1 MTASGK
7 DRRPPALVAERKSN
21 SEDIDTR
28 LAAAIVTLRG
38 DRKLPATEQTLVD
51 LSGAS
56 RGTVR
61 SRSSVMKAL
70 RDIKEERKLAKPMPV
85 AEKVINLRD
94 ELETLKKQV
103 AAARDETQVQ
113 FNKREA
119 SEAKFR
125 KLEAMYAQREAHM
138 SRLTAHLAALG
149 GVPSAVVPF
158 RKKKAPPKKLD

>member
-1 MTASGK
+1 MTSSGK
-7 DRRPPALVAERKSN
+7 DRRPPELVAEREDN
-21 SEDIDTR
+21 SKDIDTR
-28 LAAAIVTLRG
+28 LAEAVEKLRA
-38 DRKLPATEQTLVD
+38 DRKLPAIEQTLVD

-70 RDIKEERKLAKPMPV
+70 KDIKEERKAAKPTPV
-85 AEKVINLRD
+85 VEKVINLRD

-103 AAARDETQVQ
+103 ASARDETQIQ

-125 KLEAMYAQREAHM
+125 KLEAMYAQQEAQLK
-138 SRLTAHLAALG
+138 RLTAHLAALG

-158 RKKKAPPKKLD
+158 RKKTAPPKKLD

>member
-1 MTASGK
+1 MASSGK
-7 DRRPPALVAERKSN
+7 DRRPPGLLAERRSN

-70 RDIKEERKLAKPMPV
+70 KDIKEERKLAKPMPV

-94 ELETLKKQV
+94 ELESLRKQLAV
-103 AAARDETQVQ
+103 ARDETQVQ

-119 SEAKFR
+119 LEVKFR
-125 KLEAMYAQREAHM
+125 KLEKSYALQGAQLQELAGQ
-138 SRLTAHLAALG
+138 LAALG
-149 GVPSAVVPF
+149 GSPRAVVPF
-158 RKKKAPPKKLD
+158 RKRPQPSS